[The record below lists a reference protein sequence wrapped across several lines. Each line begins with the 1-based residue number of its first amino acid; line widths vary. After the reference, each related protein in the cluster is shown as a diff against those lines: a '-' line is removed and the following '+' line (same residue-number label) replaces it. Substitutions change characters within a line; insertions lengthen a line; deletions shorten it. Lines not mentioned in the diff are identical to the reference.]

1 MFFYIVQCRQG
12 SINCTICVQYTQC
25 FTVTSRQELMPG
37 LEFAKL
43 QNYLIF
49 CIHFFQLFYG
59 KIKRLEKLKHFRT
72 LLKISNREV
81 VHLAVH
87 SSTMLSLFVITVQ

>member
-43 QNYLIF
+43 
-49 CIHFFQLFYG
+49 HFFQLFYG
-59 KIKRLEKLKHFRT
+59 IIKRLEKLKHFRT

-81 VHLAVH
+81 VQLAVH